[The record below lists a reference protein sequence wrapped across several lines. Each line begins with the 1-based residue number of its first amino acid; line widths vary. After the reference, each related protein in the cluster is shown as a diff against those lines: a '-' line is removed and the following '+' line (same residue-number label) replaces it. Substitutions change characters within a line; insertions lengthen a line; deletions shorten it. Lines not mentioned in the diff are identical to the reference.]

1 MKLESIVN
9 DESTR
14 RAMFPVAAKEIYLAH
29 AGVAPITAAARDAI
43 RRFADD
49 GAEQLP
55 ESPWV
60 WQQFKDCRKL
70 AGDLIGATEHE
81 IALVGPTSF
90 GLNLVAQGLDWNAG
104 DQVIYYED
112 DYPANVYAWM
122 ELRRRGV
129 EPVPI
134 RTDSLAGL
142 GAITWDAI
150 EPLLTDRTKLV
161 SLATCNFLSG
171 YRLDYAEI
179 GRRLR
184 ERGILFC
191 LDAIQTLGA
200 FAMDVEHVDFLAADS
215 HKWMLGPTGAGIF
228 YVRRQLQDTLRPAVL
243 GAWNVTSPKF
253 IAQREIAFEAGGRR
267 YESGAL
273 NAPGNVGMAASMR
286 LLLDVGIDAIADRL
300 IELHRGF
307 LENLRPLGY
316 ERYLSDMPD
325 DAVTGIVTVRH
336 PSVDMPAM
344 FERLRDAGV
353 TASLRHDRAG
363 EALLR
368 FSPHFYNTAE
378 ELGRVIDILRERE

>member
-1 MKLESIVN
+1 
-9 DESTR
+9 
-14 RAMFPVAAKEIYLAH
+14 MFPVAGREIYLAH
-29 AGVAPITAAARDAI
+29 AGVAPITTAARDAI
-43 RRFADD
+43 RRYADD

-70 AGDLIGATEHE
+70 AGELIGATEQE

-90 GLNLVAQGLDWNAG
+90 GLNLVAQGLDWRAG

-134 RTDSLAGL
+134 RTESLAGL

-150 EPLLTDRTKLV
+150 EPLRTDRTKLV

-171 YRLDYAEI
+171 YRLDHAEI

-184 ERGILFC
+184 ERGVLFC

-200 FAMDVEHVDFLAADS
+200 FEMNVEHVDFLAADS

-228 YVRRQLQDTLRPAVL
+228 HVRRELQETLRPAVL

-300 IELHRGF
+300 VDLHRQ
-307 LENLRPLGY
+307 LLAKLRPLGY
-316 ERYLSDMPD
+316 ERYLPDMPD
-325 DAVTGIVTVRH
+325 DAVTAIVTVRH
-336 PSVDMPAM
+336 PSADMPAT
-344 FERLRDAGV
+344 FERLRASGV

-368 FSPHFYNTAE
+368 FSPHFYNTHE
-378 ELGRVIDILRERE
+378 ELDRVIEVLREGE